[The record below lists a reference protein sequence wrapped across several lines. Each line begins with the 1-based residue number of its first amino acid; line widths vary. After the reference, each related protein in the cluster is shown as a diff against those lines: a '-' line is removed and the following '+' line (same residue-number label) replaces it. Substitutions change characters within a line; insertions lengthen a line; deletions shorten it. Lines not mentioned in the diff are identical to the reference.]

1 MAKDSLK
8 RFSTRYGFSAS
19 KKNKLIHE
27 DAPESV
33 RCGLLQIVHDEMDKK
48 PKWLRSVICGVL
60 RVREDPDNWSD
71 YPNIWQ
77 EVQGMVLSCDWFRV
91 YDIIEGI
98 YKLLVRKKVFEVK
111 INELFVEEGIGWQLV
126 NGEIQVRGDEAFECI
141 LADSAEVLDQP
152 GMTTATTELHEAIHD
167 LSRRPKPDL
176 SGAIQHAMAA
186 LECVARQ
193 VSGDEK
199 PTLGGVIKKHPDLF
213 PPPVDK
219 AVEKLWGYASEQ
231 ARHGRESRDLAWEE
245 VQLIVGISA
254 VLCSYLVQKEPFE
267 GEP

>member
-1 MAKDSLK
+1 MSDESQK
-8 RFSTRYGFSAS
+8 RFSRRYGFAPSERDQ
-19 KKNKLIHE
+19 LIRE
-27 DAPESV
+27 DAPESL
-33 RCGLLQIVHDEMDKK
+33 RCGLLQIVHDELDKK
-48 PKWLRSVICGVL
+48 PRWLRSVICGVL
-60 RVREDPDNWSD
+60 RVRENPDNWSD

-77 EVQGMVLSCDWFRV
+77 EIQDMVLSCDWFRV
-91 YDIIEGI
+91 YDIIEEI
-98 YKLLVRKKVFEVK
+98 YKLLLRKKVFEVK
-111 INELFVEEGIGWQLV
+111 INDLFVEEGIGWQLV
-126 NGEIQVRGDEAFECI
+126 DGEIQVRGDEAFERI
-141 LADSAEVLDQP
+141 LADSAEALDQP
-152 GMTTATTELHEAIHD
+152 GMTTATSELREAIRD

-176 SGAIQHAMAA
+176 SGATQHAMAA

-199 PTLGGVIKKHPDLF
+199 ATLGGVIKKHTDLF

-231 ARHGRESRDLAWEE
+231 ARHARESRDLAWEE

-267 GEP
+267 GEM